1 MSNRKRT
8 RRKFLA
14 TGATTAAIVTS
25 IQPARATVFTE
36 DERAALAAAID
47 EIIPAIDGM
56 PAASEV
62 GGVTI

>member
-25 IQPARATVFTE
+25 IQPARAAVFTE
-36 DERAALAAAID
+36 DERADAARRLASATGPDA
-47 EIIPAIDGM
+47 
-56 PAASEV
+56 
-62 GGVTI
+62 